1 MIYLFFFKD
10 CPKLS
15 QVTEEDINS
24 YFSHKSTP
32 VMLAA
37 KEAHKKMLKKQ
48 KSKWFEQLMNNSDS
62 DDDDDD
68 NANYQNDND
77 TNENTDQLNIKIK
90 NLNLNTITNNY
101 YTITSSQTAINKK
114 SQYVYSDELTPTN
127 KRNIVSK
134 RQRNDLKTNNLSKS
148 VKHMMRSTPNQ
159 SRIWNI
165 NLTEDNSK
173 SVYSK
178 KN

>member
-1 MIYLFFFKD
+1 M
-10 CPKLS
+10 
-15 QVTEEDINS
+15 
-24 YFSHKSTP
+24 
-32 VMLAA
+32 
-37 KEAHKKMLKKQ
+37 
-48 KSKWFEQLMNNSDS
+48 
-62 DDDDDD
+62 
-68 NANYQNDND
+68 
-77 TNENTDQLNIKIK
+77 
-90 NLNLNTITNNY
+90 
-101 YTITSSQTAINKK
+101 
-114 SQYVYSDELTPTN
+114 
-127 KRNIVSK
+127 SK